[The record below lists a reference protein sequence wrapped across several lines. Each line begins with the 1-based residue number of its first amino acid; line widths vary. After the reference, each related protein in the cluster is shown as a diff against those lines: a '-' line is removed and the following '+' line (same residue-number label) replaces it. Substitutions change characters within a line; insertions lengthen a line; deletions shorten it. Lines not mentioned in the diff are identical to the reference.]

1 MFSFIK
7 NLFIIAAVLLTAG
20 LGYYLYVHQAG
31 LQDTS
36 NAGVNQNVALE
47 TAEFLRRLNE
57 LKAIELN
64 DAIFADPR
72 FSSLTNFAT
81 PIQSEPVGT
90 PNPFDL
96 N

>member
-1 MFSFIK
+1 MFAIIK
-7 NLFIIAAVLLTAG
+7 NIFILAAVLLTAA

-31 LQDTS
+31 LDDSS
-36 NAGVNQNVALE
+36 NGGVGQNITLE

-57 LKAIELN
+57 LKAIELDN
-64 DAIFADPR
+64 AIFSDPR

-90 PNPFDL
+90 ANPFEL